1 MHDKY
6 KPLIQNLEQMIATNQ
21 IKKKNLNFNEQQI
34 REAEQKN
41 QKIIDQIEGMK
52 RKLPDMGMNKIRI
65 DRTYKD
71 NENRV
76 LELQMELDELEESVF
91 YLKLQIEEKKMSI
104 NLPRILKDL
113 NVDSKQ
119 EFADKVKERLMV
131 LQKMYSHELVNKE
144 QQRQLETEISKL
156 QNKY

>member
-1 MHDKY
+1 
-6 KPLIQNLEQMIATNQ
+6 MIATNQ

-52 RKLPDMGMNKIRI
+52 SKLPDMGMNKIRI

-76 LELQMELDELEESVF
+76 LELQVDLDDLEESVF

-131 LQKMYSHELVNKE
+131 L
-144 QQRQLETEISKL
+144 
-156 QNKY
+156 